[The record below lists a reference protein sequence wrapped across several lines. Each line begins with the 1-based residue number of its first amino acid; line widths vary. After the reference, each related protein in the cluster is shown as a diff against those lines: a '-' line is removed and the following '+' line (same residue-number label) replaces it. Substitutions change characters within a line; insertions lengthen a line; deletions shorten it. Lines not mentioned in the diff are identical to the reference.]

1 VDLPF
6 DQIVTMKLN
15 AAQAA
20 RCLDVSTDT
29 VERWVLQGKI
39 PSRVRGARSVFV
51 ESELRQWAQAN
62 GLPFHSPSDRPG
74 VAEEPEGMSVAD
86 ALSRGGFFELS
97 GATTVREVLDALAQH
112 APVADSRREELR
124 RRLEEREA
132 LSSTGI
138 GGGIAVPHPREPLD
152 GLVSEPVITTCFL
165 SPPVEFRAID
175 GKNVSVA
182 HLLLSPDTKTHL
194 RLLSRLAFC
203 LRNAGVTSLLAEGYA
218 SAQKLIDEVA
228 KAESHVGA

>member
-1 VDLPF
+1 
-6 DQIVTMKLN
+6 MKLN

-203 LRNAGVTSLLAEGYA
+203 LRNAGVTSLLGEGYA

>member
-1 VDLPF
+1 M
-6 DQIVTMKLN
+6 TTKLN
-15 AAQAA
+15 TAQAA

-29 VERWVLQGKI
+29 IERWVLQGKI

-51 ESELRQWAQAN
+51 ESELRRWAQAN
-62 GLPFHSPSDRPG
+62 GLPFYAPTESVG
-74 VAEEPEGMSVAD
+74 AANEPEGVSVAD
-86 ALSRGGFFELS
+86 AFSRGGFFELA
-97 GATTVREVLDALAQH
+97 GATTVGEVLEALTQH

-138 GGGIAVPHPREPLD
+138 GGGVAVPHPREPLD

-165 SPPVEFRAID
+165 NPPVEFRAID
-175 GKNVSVA
+175 GKGVSVA

-194 RLLSRLAFC
+194 RLLSRLAYC
-203 LRNAGVTSLLAEGYA
+203 LRETGVTSLLAEGYE
-218 SAQKLIDEVA
+218 SSQRLVDEVA
-228 KAESHVGA
+228 KAESHIGA